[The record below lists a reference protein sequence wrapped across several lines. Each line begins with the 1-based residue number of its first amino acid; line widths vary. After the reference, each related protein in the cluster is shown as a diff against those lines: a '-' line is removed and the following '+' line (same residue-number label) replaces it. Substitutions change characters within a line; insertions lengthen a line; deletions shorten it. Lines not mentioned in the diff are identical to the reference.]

1 MWIIYRHTKGM
12 LYLKIATALH
22 SESCEP
28 HEVYRTLY
36 NNNLSSLWI
45 RPYEMFHEELA
56 MGKLR
61 FTEVG
66 KVRVVAPQDEATVL
80 AFGYDAW
87 GQGASLDEFIA
98 SYAQDRNHIRGLRYL
113 FELPGGE
120 IVANLNTLRFARG
133 LIGIASLSVHLEHRR
148 KGYGTTLVRAVM
160 ELLRLEDPQV
170 RFMLFSEV
178 DPKIYEKL
186 GFNRLSSEVQL
197 HLPSVAMATGSE
209 PLSEQDLLFLKEY
222 F

>member
-12 LYLKIATALH
+12 LYLKIGTALH

-87 GQGASLDEFIA
+87 GQGASLAEFIA
-98 SYAQDRNHIRGLRYL
+98 SYAQDRNHIRGVRYL

-133 LIGIASLSVHLEHRR
+133 LIGLASLSVHLQHRR

-178 DPKIYEKL
+178 NPKIYEKL

-209 PLSEQDLLFLKEY
+209 PLSEQELLFLKEY